1 MVRVA
6 EEVFLVDPET
16 HLLTPIA
23 AQVLAAMGAPEA
35 TASHEAYA
43 AQLELRSP
51 PSRNAAEAADALRS
65 ARAAAR
71 AAGATLMGVGLH
83 PADNDGDS
91 ELVDSERYRRVA
103 RMMRGLFARTPEA
116 ALHVHVG
123 MPDPETA
130 IRAFNGLRSH
140 LPLLQGLSANSPW
153 WFGRDSGLASARYA
167 LVRTYPGRGVPAAF
181 QDFGAYAEATEQ
193 TLAAGGIHE
202 YTLLWWD
209 VRPHPKLG
217 TVEVRE
223 MDVQS
228 SVEDAAARGTLVQGL
243 AVEAAEEGLPGE
255 VPPSDAI
262 AMSTFRAARDG
273 VDATILDGGSLA
285 ALRDVARATVERVR
299 PRVRELGSDAP
310 LEEIERMLAT
320 GGGAG
325 RQRAAHERG
334 GMRAG
339 ARGPGARDARRTR
352 EETPLLTRIPRIWR
366 SVGWSS
372 RGGPR
377 ERPPAGPRHPEPCR
391 RPAPSSR

>member
-1 MVRVA
+1 MDHGFGSDFTVGI
-6 EEVFLVDPET
+6 EEELLLVDPET
-16 HLLTPIA
+16 LMLAPVA
-23 AQVLAAMGAPEA
+23 ARVLAAMDAPEA
-35 TASHEAYA
+35 IASHEAYA
-43 AQLELRSP
+43 VEIELRSP
-51 PSRNAAEAADALRS
+51 PAPDASAAATALAA

-83 PADNDGDS
+83 PADDDGDS

-167 LVRTYPGRGVPAAF
+167 LVRTYPGRGVPPAF
-181 QDFGAYAEATEQ
+181 PDFDAYLEATEL
-193 TLAAGGIHE
+193 TLAAGGIDE

-217 TVEVRE
+217 TVELRE

-228 SVEDAAARGTLVQGL
+228 SIEDVAALAALVQAL
-243 AVEAAEEGLPGE
+243 AAEAAEEPPGG
-255 VPPSDAI
+255 PAAPGDAI
-262 AMSTFRAARDG
+262 SMSAFRAARDG
-273 VDATILDGGSLA
+273 VDATVLDGGELA
-285 ALRDVARATVERVR
+285 PLREVARATVERVR
-299 PRVRELGSDAP
+299 PRARELGAEAP
-310 LEEIERMLAT
+310 LDGIEHILST

-325 RQRAAHERG
+325 RQRAAVERG
-334 GMRAG
+334 GLRA
-339 ARGPGARDARRTR
+339 ALEQLVAETRGD
-352 EETPLLTRIPRIWR
+352 
-366 SVGWSS
+366 
-372 RGGPR
+372 
-377 ERPPAGPRHPEPCR
+377 
-391 RPAPSSR
+391 

>member
-1 MVRVA
+1 MDHAFGSEFTVGI
-6 EEVFLVDPET
+6 EEELLLVDPKT
-16 HLLTPIA
+16 LLLTPVA

-43 AQLELRSP
+43 AQIELRSP
-51 PSRNAAEAADALRS
+51 SSRNAAEAADALRS
-65 ARAAAR
+65 ARAAAH

-83 PADNDGDS
+83 PVDDDGDS
-91 ELVDSERYRRVA
+91 ELVDAERYRRVA

-116 ALHVHVG
+116 ALHIHVG

-181 QDFGAYAEATEQ
+181 QDFDAYAEATEQ
-193 TLAAGGIHE
+193 TLAAGGIDE

-217 TVEVRE
+217 TVELLE
-223 MDVQS
+223 MDAQS
-228 SVEDAAARGTLVQGL
+228 SVEDAAALGALVQGL
-243 AVEAAEEGLPGE
+243 AVEAAEEGLPGDA
-255 VPPSDAI
+255 PLSDAI

-285 ALRDVARATVERVR
+285 PLRDVARATVERVR

-310 LEEIERMLAT
+310 LDGIEAILAS

-325 RQRAAHERG
+325 RRRAAHDRG
-334 GMRAG
+334 GVRA
-339 ARGPGARDARRTR
+339 A
-352 EETPLLTRIPRIWR
+352 
-366 SVGWSS
+366 
-372 RGGPR
+372 
-377 ERPPAGPRHPEPCR
+377 
-391 RPAPSSR
+391 

>member
-1 MVRVA
+1 MEHAFGSQFTVGI
-6 EEVFLVDPET
+6 EEELLLVDPET

-43 AQLELRSP
+43 AQIELRSP
-51 PSRNAAEAADALRS
+51 PSRDAAEAGDALRS

-83 PADNDGDS
+83 PADTDGDS
-91 ELVDSERYRRVA
+91 ELVDSERYHRVA

-123 MPDPETA
+123 MPDPQTA

-140 LPLLQGLSANSPW
+140 LPLLQALSANSPW

-181 QDFGAYAEATEQ
+181 PDFDAYVQATEQ
-193 TLAAGGIHE
+193 TLAAGGIDE

-217 TVEVRE
+217 TVELRE
-223 MDVQS
+223 MDAQT
-228 SVEDAAARGTLVQGL
+228 SVEDAAALGALVQGL
-243 AVEAAEEGLPGE
+243 ALEGAEARVRHA
-255 VPPSDAI
+255 PPSDAI

-273 VDATILDGGSLA
+273 LDATILDSGALA
-285 ALRDVARATVERVR
+285 PVRQVARATVERVR
-299 PRVRELGSDAP
+299 SQVRELGSDAP
-310 LEEIERMLAT
+310 LDGIERILAT

-334 GMRAG
+334 GMREALDQLVRETSDET
-339 ARGPGARDARRTR
+339 ARK
-352 EETPLLTRIPRIWR
+352 
-366 SVGWSS
+366 
-372 RGGPR
+372 
-377 ERPPAGPRHPEPCR
+377 PA
-391 RPAPSSR
+391 S

>member
-1 MVRVA
+1 VEHAFGSQFTVGI
-6 EEVFLVDPET
+6 EEELLLVDPET

-43 AQLELRSP
+43 AQIELRSP
-51 PSRNAAEAADALRS
+51 PSRDAAEAGDALRS

-83 PADNDGDS
+83 PADTDGDS
-91 ELVDSERYRRVA
+91 EIVDSERYHRVA

-123 MPDPETA
+123 MPDPQTA

-140 LPLLQGLSANSPW
+140 LPLLQALSANSPW

-181 QDFGAYAEATEQ
+181 PDFDAYVQATEQ
-193 TLAAGGIHE
+193 TLAAGGIDE

-217 TVEVRE
+217 TVELRE
-223 MDVQS
+223 MDAQT
-228 SVEDAAARGTLVQGL
+228 SVEDAAALGATRSRC
-243 AVEAAEEGLPGE
+243 
-255 VPPSDAI
+255 PPSAPRATD
-262 AMSTFRAARDG
+262 STRRSSTAARSPRSARWPG
-273 VDATILDGGSLA
+273 RPSSASGHRSGSS
-285 ALRDVARATVERVR
+285 ALTLPSTGSSASSR
-299 PRVRELGSDAP
+299 P
-310 LEEIERMLAT
+310 
-320 GGGAG
+320 GAG
-325 RQRAAHERG
+325 RAGSAPHTSAAGCARPSTSWSGRRATRRPGNPPPKQNSPHMTLCRMVLPRG
-334 GMRAG
+334 A
-339 ARGPGARDARRTR
+339 AAAASPQ
-352 EETPLLTRIPRIWR
+352 
-366 SVGWSS
+366 S
-372 RGGPR
+372 
-377 ERPPAGPRHPEPCR
+377 RHPQPCR

>member
-1 MVRVA
+1 MDHAFGSEFTVGI
-6 EEVFLVDPET
+6 EEELLLVDPET
-16 HLLTPIA
+16 LLLTPVA
-23 AQVLAAMGAPEA
+23 AQVLVAMGAPEA

-51 PSRNAAEAADALRS
+51 SSRNAVEAADALRS

-71 AAGATLMGVGLH
+71 AAGATLMGAGLH
-83 PADNDGDS
+83 PADDDGDS

-181 QDFGAYAEATEQ
+181 QDFDAYAEATEL
-193 TLAAGGIHE
+193 TLAAGGIEE

-209 VRPHPKLG
+209 VRPHPRLG
-217 TVEVRE
+217 TVQLRE
-223 MDVQS
+223 MDTQA
-228 SVEDAAARGTLVQGL
+228 SVEDAAALGALVQAL
-243 AVEAAEEGLPGE
+243 AAEAADSAAGE
-255 VPPSDAI
+255 PAAPSEAI
-262 AMSTFRAARDG
+262 AMSVFCAARDG
-273 VDATILDGGSLA
+273 IDATILDGDRLA
-285 ALRDVARATVERVR
+285 PLREVARATLERVR
-299 PRVRELGSDAP
+299 PRLRELGSDAP
-310 LEEIERMLAT
+310 LDGIERIVRS

-325 RQRAAHERG
+325 RQRAAHASG
-334 GMRAG
+334 GMDR
-339 ARGPGARDARRTR
+339 
-352 EETPLLTRIPRIWR
+352 PL
-366 SVGWSS
+366 
-372 RGGPR
+372 
-377 ERPPAGPRHPEPCR
+377 RHP
-391 RPAPSSR
+391 APGTA

>member
-1 MVRVA
+1 MDHAFGSHFAVGIE
-6 EEVFLVDPET
+6 EEVLLVDPET
-16 HLLTPIA
+16 HLLTPTA

-43 AQLELRSP
+43 AQIELRSP
-51 PSRNAAEAADALRS
+51 PSRDAAEAGDALRS
-65 ARAAAR
+65 ARAAAL

-83 PADNDGDS
+83 PADTDGDS
-91 ELVDSERYRRVA
+91 ELVDAERYRRVA

-130 IRAFNGLRSH
+130 IGAFNGLRSH
-140 LPLLQGLSANSPW
+140 LPLLQALSANSPW

-181 QDFGAYAEATEQ
+181 PDFDAYMEATEQ
-193 TLAAGGIHE
+193 TLAAGGIDE

-223 MDVQS
+223 MDVQT
-228 SVEDAAARGTLVQGL
+228 SVEDAAALGALVQGL
-243 AVEAAEEGLPGE
+243 ALEAAEEGRAE
-255 VPPSDAI
+255 APPSDTI

-273 VDATILDGGSLA
+273 IDATILDRGALA
-285 ALRDVARATVERVR
+285 PVRDVTRATVERIR

-310 LEEIERMLAT
+310 LDGIGRMLES

-325 RQRAAHERG
+325 RQRAAHARG
-334 GMRAG
+334 GMRAALEQLVRETSG
-339 ARGPGARDARRTR
+339 ETARK
-352 EETPLLTRIPRIWR
+352 
-366 SVGWSS
+366 
-372 RGGPR
+372 
-377 ERPPAGPRHPEPCR
+377 PA
-391 RPAPSSR
+391 S

>member
-1 MVRVA
+1 M
-6 EEVFLVDPET
+6 
-16 HLLTPIA
+16 
-23 AQVLAAMGAPEA
+23 
-35 TASHEAYA
+35 
-43 AQLELRSP
+43 
-51 PSRNAAEAADALRS
+51 
-65 ARAAAR
+65 
-71 AAGATLMGVGLH
+71 
-83 PADNDGDS
+83 
-91 ELVDSERYRRVA
+91 
-103 RMMRGLFARTPEA
+103 PEA

-181 QDFGAYAEATEQ
+181 QDFEAYAVATEQ
-193 TLAAGGIHE
+193 TLAAGGIDE

-228 SVEDAAARGTLVQGL
+228 SVEDAAALGALVQGL
-243 AVEAAEEGLPGE
+243 AVEAAEEGLPGD

-310 LEEIERMLAT
+310 LEGIERMLAT

-325 RQRAAHERG
+325 RRRAAHERG
-334 GMRAG
+334 GMRAALEDLVG
-339 ARGPGARDARRTR
+339 ETHGEPARKRR
-352 EETPLLTRIPRIWR
+352 
-366 SVGWSS
+366 S
-372 RGGPR
+372 
-377 ERPPAGPRHPEPCR
+377 
-391 RPAPSSR
+391 